1 MVRPGQSCR
10 THRGTAHHQTCYGT
24 APPPQT
30 SQSLRGLTTTIP
42 FHPAPGDTITHR
54 RNTARNLTNR
64 IRFMQGFTNDF
75 WIVFIRLV
83 SGEHVVIGGDDG
95 DIVTQH
101 AFQRGFVFWLAGSET
116 VCRYRMPTANDE
128 RSKFSLVL
136 SGEVSRASLARTF
149 NDSICYA

>member
-1 MVRPGQSCR
+1 MLWDSPTAADIAITSRLNSDNSIPSC
-10 THRGTAHHQTCYGT
+10 
-24 APPPQT
+24 
-30 SQSLRGLTTTIP
+30 
-42 FHPAPGDTITHR
+42 PGDTITHR

-136 SGEVSRASLARTF
+136 SGRGKQSESRA
-149 NDSICYA
+149 NVQ